1 MNENKVAVAVN
12 CSVDRDGV
20 TVPLLICWKDGR
32 QFPIE
37 RVLHVCMEEDEE
49 GERIRYAVTVK
60 DILKRPEYMGYTVNF
75 RTTSKSYKEKKNI
88 INTPDK
94 WAVFENTQEGQ
105 QFLAQYYVYNQV
117 SI

>member
-12 CSVDRDGV
+12 CSVDRDGL

-49 GERIRYAVTVK
+49 GERIRYSFLCF
-60 DILKRPEYMGYTVNF
+60 DICNAWLSGEDIKLLSQPEKQRLCGF
-75 RTTSKSYKEKKNI
+75 
-88 INTPDK
+88 
-94 WAVFENTQEGQ
+94 
-105 QFLAQYYVYNQV
+105 
-117 SI
+117 

>member
-49 GERIRYAVTVK
+49 GERIRYAVKALSDGVLRQLLPRRIGSVQYSLGR
-60 DILKRPEYMGYTVNF
+60 DMRIL
-75 RTTSKSYKEKKNI
+75 
-88 INTPDK
+88 
-94 WAVFENTQEGQ
+94 
-105 QFLAQYYVYNQV
+105 
-117 SI
+117 

>member
-12 CSVDRDGV
+12 CSVDRDGL

-49 GERIRYAVTVK
+49 GERIRYGVLDKESMKQFA
-60 DILKRPEYMGYTVNF
+60 LERKR
-75 RTTSKSYKEKKNI
+75 RREKNRGK
-88 INTPDK
+88 K
-94 WAVFENTQEGQ
+94 
-105 QFLAQYYVYNQV
+105 
-117 SI
+117 

>member
-12 CSVDRDGV
+12 CSVDRDGL

-49 GERIRYAVTVK
+49 GERIQYAVTVCGK
-60 DILKRPEYMGYTVNF
+60 QKYLYRC
-75 RTTSKSYKEKKNI
+75 
-88 INTPDK
+88 
-94 WAVFENTQEGQ
+94 GQ
-105 QFLAQYYVYNQV
+105 RWYVLT
-117 SI
+117 

>member
-1 MNENKVAVAVN
+1 MQRFDANTTSWYQA
-12 CSVDRDGV
+12 RHGF
-20 TVPLLICWKDGR
+20 GR
-32 QFPIE
+32 YKNNLEALNPY
-37 RVLHVCMEEDEE
+37 DWSSN
-49 GERIRYAVTVK
+49 TVK